1 MTHPIFDAAVV
12 GAGPAGTTAA
22 ARLAQAGLRV
32 LLLDKAKAFP
42 REKPCGGGITARALT
57 RLPFTRE
64 LFAQLPTNALSAMSV
79 ESPDGTAFTYTD
91 PTGTPILYLVRRIEW
106 DAALFRRAAAHVSEV
121 ALGAT
126 VTGMVTDSDA
136 VTLRCADE
144 RTFRARVVLGADS
157 ANSVIARL
165 AGLRTGEVHG
175 QFAVDMMEET
185 PYTELDT
192 PHRDRVT
199 LLLSLPKSYGYGYI
213 FPKQTHLNLGFGSG
227 PDYFVEHVR
236 GRSREHHLEFVE
248 GMKARGLVS
257 GTSQPANYRAFPI
270 PIAGPLDTTQ
280 TDRVLLAGDA
290 AGMVNAFSAEG
301 IVFAMI
307 SGDLAAEAILAAA
320 EDSQARLARQH
331 QAATLSEAATSA
343 DFSAR
348 SLRRYQDSWEA
359 EIGGELRHS
368 VRIQRRLFTEPGR
381 VDSLVRRATAD
392 PELKRLLCGYA
403 MGFSTYEQ
411 LRSHM
416 ARVVMPQW
424 VWSKVKARARSLVGA
439 S

>member
-1 MTHPIFDAAVV
+1 MSHPASNTIFDVAVV
-12 GAGPAGTTAA
+12 GAGPAGSTAA
-22 ARLAQAGLRV
+22 ARLGEAGLRV

-57 RLPFTRE
+57 RLPFTRDLLRE
-64 LFAQLPTNALSAMSV
+64 VSVNTLSKMYV
-79 ESPDGTAFTYTD
+79 ESPDQTGFEYSD
-91 PTGTPILYLVRRIEW
+91 PTGEPILYLVRRIEW
-106 DAALFRRAAAHVSEV
+106 DAALFRRASSRVTELAM
-121 ALGAT
+121 GAT
-126 VTGMVTDSDA
+126 VTGMRTDPDGITLTCSD
-136 VTLRCADE
+136 C

-157 ANSVIARL
+157 AISVIARL
-165 AGLRTGEVHG
+165 SGLRTGEVHG

-199 LLLSLPKSYGYGYI
+199 LLLSLPSSYGYGYI
-213 FPKQTHLNLGFGSG
+213 FPKQDHINLGFGSG

-236 GRSREHHLEFVE
+236 GRAKDHHLNFVE
-248 GMKARGLVS
+248 QMKARGFAS
-257 GTSQPANYRAFPI
+257 GDSHPENYRAFPI
-270 PIAGPLDTTQ
+270 PISGPLSITY

-301 IVFAMI
+301 IYFAMV
-307 SGDLAAEAILAAA
+307 SGDLAADAILAAHRA
-320 EDSQARLARQH
+320 DRFDAHQLSSYQQA
-331 QAATLSEAATSA
+331 
-343 DFSAR
+343 
-348 SLRRYQDSWEA
+348 WER

-381 VDSLVRRATAD
+381 VNSLVRRATTD

-403 MGFSTYEQ
+403 MGFATYEQ

-424 VWSKVKARARSLVGA
+424 VWGKVKSKARALVGA
-439 S
+439 

>member
-1 MTHPIFDAAVV
+1 MSHPASNTIFDVAVV
-12 GAGPAGTTAA
+12 GAGPAGSTAA
-22 ARLAQAGLRV
+22 ARLGEAGLRV

-57 RLPFTRE
+57 RLPFTRDLLRE
-64 LFAQLPTNALSAMSV
+64 VSVNTLSKMYV
-79 ESPDGTAFTYTD
+79 ESPDQTGFEYSD
-91 PTGTPILYLVRRIEW
+91 PTGEPILYLVRRIEW
-106 DAALFRRAAAHVSEV
+106 DAALFRRASSRVTELAM
-121 ALGAT
+121 GAT
-126 VTGMVTDSDA
+126 VTGMRTDPDGITLTCSD
-136 VTLRCADE
+136 C

-157 ANSVIARL
+157 AISVIARL
-165 AGLRTGEVHG
+165 SGLRTGEVHG

-199 LLLSLPKSYGYGYI
+199 LLLSLPSSYGYGYI
-213 FPKQTHLNLGFGSG
+213 FPKQDHINLGFGSG

-236 GRSREHHLEFVE
+236 GRAKDHHLNFVE
-248 GMKARGLVS
+248 QMKARGFAS
-257 GTSQPANYRAFPI
+257 GDSHPENYRAFPI
-270 PIAGPLDTTQ
+270 PISGPLSITY

-301 IVFAMI
+301 IYFAMV
-307 SGDLAAEAILAAA
+307 SGDLAADAILAAHRA
-320 EDSQARLARQH
+320 DRFDAHQLSSYQQA
-331 QAATLSEAATSA
+331 
-343 DFSAR
+343 
-348 SLRRYQDSWEA
+348 WER

-381 VDSLVRRATAD
+381 VNSLVRRATTD

-403 MGFSTYEQ
+403 MGFATYEQ

-424 VWSKVKARARSLVGA
+424 VWGKVTGKLRSLVNA
-439 S
+439 

>member
-1 MTHPIFDAAVV
+1 MPDSASPTLFDVAIV
-12 GAGPAGTTAA
+12 GAGPAGSTAA
-22 ARLAQAGLRV
+22 ARLGDAGLRV
-32 LLLDKAKAFP
+32 LLLEKAKAFP

-57 RLPFTRE
+57 RLPFTRDLLGE
-64 LFAQLPTNALSAMSV
+64 VSVNALSKMYV
-79 ESPDGTAFTYTD
+79 ESPDQTGFEYTD
-91 PTGTPILYLVRRIEW
+91 PHGDPILYLVRRIEW
-106 DAALFRRAAAHVSEV
+106 DAALFRRASSRVTELAM
-121 ALGAT
+121 GAI
-126 VTGMVTDSDA
+126 VTGMVTDSDG
-136 VTLRCADE
+136 VTLTCADA

-165 AGLRTGEVHG
+165 SGLRTGEVHG

-185 PYTELDT
+185 LYIELDT

-199 LLLSLPKSYGYGYI
+199 LLLSLPSSYGYGYI
-213 FPKQTHLNLGFGSG
+213 FPKQDHINLGFGSG

-236 GRSREHHLEFVE
+236 GRAKQHHLDFVDQ
-248 GMKARGLVS
+248 MKQRGLATGES
-257 GTSQPANYRAFPI
+257 HPENYRAFPI
-270 PIAGPLDTTQ
+270 PIAGPLDRTQ

-301 IVFAMI
+301 IYFAMV
-307 SGDLAAEAILAAA
+307 SGDLAADAILAAHRA
-320 EDSQARLARQH
+320 NRFDVRQ
-331 QAATLSEAATSA
+331 LSSYQEA
-343 DFSAR
+343 
-348 SLRRYQDSWEA
+348 WER

-368 VRIQRRLFTEPGR
+368 VEIQRRLFTEPGR
-381 VDSLVRRATAD
+381 VNSLVRRATAD

-424 VWSKVKARARSLVGA
+424 VWGKVKSKARALVGA
-439 S
+439 

>member
-1 MTHPIFDAAVV
+1 MSATAPSSSSDRLFDVAIV

-22 ARLAQAGLRV
+22 ARLGEAGLRV
-32 LLLDKAKAFP
+32 LLLEKAKAFP
-42 REKPCGGGITARALT
+42 REKPCGGGITARALN
-57 RLPFTRE
+57 RLPFTRDLLGE
-64 LFAQLPTNALSAMSV
+64 VPHNALSKMYV
-79 ESPDGTAFTYTD
+79 ESPDGTGFEYTD
-91 PTGTPILYLVRRIEW
+91 PNGEPILYLVRRIEW
-106 DAALFRRAAAHVSEV
+106 DASLFRRAR
-121 ALGAT
+121 ALVTELAMGAT
-126 VTGMVTDSDA
+126 VTGMVTDTEG
-136 VTLRCADE
+136 VTLTCAPSSDHPDA

-165 AGLRTGEVHG
+165 SGLRTGEVHG

-185 PYTELDT
+185 PYAELDT

-199 LLLSLPKSYGYGYI
+199 LLLSLPSSYGYGYI
-213 FPKQTHLNLGFGSG
+213 FPKPGHINLGFGSG

-236 GRSREHHLEFVE
+236 GRAKEHHLGFVE
-248 GMKARGLVS
+248 QMKARGLATGES
-257 GTSQPANYRAFPI
+257 HPENYRAFPI
-270 PIAGPLDTTQ
+270 PIAGPLDRTYA
-280 TDRVLLAGDA
+280 DRVLLAGDA

-301 IVFAMI
+301 IFFAMV
-307 SGDLAAEAILAAA
+307 SGDLAADALLAAHRA
-320 EDSQARLARQH
+320 NRFDARQL
-331 QAATLSEAATSA
+331 AS
-343 DFSAR
+343 
-348 SLRRYQDSWEA
+348 YQIAWER

-368 VRIQRRLFTEPGR
+368 VAIQRRLFTEPGR

-424 VWSKVKARARSLVGA
+424 VWGKVTGRLRSLV
-439 S
+439 ST

>member
-1 MTHPIFDAAVV
+1 MTQPIFDVAVV

-22 ARLAQAGLRV
+22 ARLGQAGLQV

-42 REKPCGGGITARALT
+42 REKPCGGGITARALS

-64 LFAQLPTNALSAMSV
+64 LFAQLPTNALTTMSV
-79 ESPDGTAFTYTD
+79 ESPDGTTFDYTD
-91 PTGTPILYLVRRIEW
+91 PHGDPILYLVRRIEW
-106 DAALFRRAAAHVSEV
+106 DAALFRRASALVTEV

-126 VTGMVTDSDA
+126 VTGMRTDSDA
-136 VTLRCADE
+136 VTLSTADS

-199 LLLSLPKSYGYGYI
+199 LLLSLPESYGYGYI

-236 GRSREHHLEFVE
+236 GRSREHHLAFVE
-248 GMKARGLVS
+248 QMKARGLVS
-257 GTSQPANYRAFPI
+257 GTSQPTNYRAFPI
-270 PIAGPLDTTQ
+270 PISGPLDRTQ

-307 SGDLAAEAILAAA
+307 SGDLAAKAILSAVADA
-320 EDSQARLARQH
+320 DNDPAQAN
-331 QAATLSEAATSA
+331 
-343 DFSAR
+343 FSAR
-348 SLRRYQDSWEA
+348 SLQRYQDSWEA

-368 VRIQRRLFTEPGR
+368 VRIQRRLFTEHGR
-381 VDSLVRRATAD
+381 VDSLVRRATTD

-424 VWSKVKARARSLVGA
+424 VWSKVKSRARSLVGA
-439 S
+439 